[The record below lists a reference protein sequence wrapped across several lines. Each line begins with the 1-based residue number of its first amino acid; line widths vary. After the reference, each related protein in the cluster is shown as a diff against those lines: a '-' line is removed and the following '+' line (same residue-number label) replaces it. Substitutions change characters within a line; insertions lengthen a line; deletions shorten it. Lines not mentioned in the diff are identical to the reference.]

1 MKFKLDVTRDVS
13 IGDDSCV
20 LVLPLGWR
28 FDDELI
34 HVRTFDTLKDLRTA
48 ARTKVIPCDCYQ
60 CKH

>member
-1 MKFKLDVTRDVS
+1 MKFKLDLSRDVS

-34 HVRTFDTLKDLRTA
+34 HVRTFDSLKSLLTA
-48 ARTKVIPCDCYQ
+48 ARVNVIPCDCYP
-60 CKH
+60 CKT